1 MNTIDFIN
9 KAKEIHRDKYDYS
22 KVEYVSSQKKICIIC
37 PKHGEFWQRPNDHLN
52 GHGCKKCA
60 VEKKSEESRC
70 DTNSF
75 IEKCKKIHD
84 NKYDYSKTTYINN
97 HTNVQIICPKHGE
110 FQIRPNNHLNGQGCP
125 ICGRLSA
132 AEKLKK
138 KTSMFIDEARRIHE
152 NKYDYSKVEY
162 KNNMSKVCII
172 CPEHGEFWQVPSA
185 HLRGQGCPDCN
196 NSTLEREVYNIL
208 SGMSISNERYSNI
221 NGLLGKQSVDFY
233 LDKENVA
240 IECQG
245 IQHFIDTELYKETLE
260 ENIERDIRKKEL
272 CECHGITIKYY
283 IRESIIKKYDILNNK
298 KYRNIYNQNN
308 IIYA

>member
-1 MNTIDFIN
+1 MNTIDFIE
-9 KAKEIHRDKYDYS
+9 KAKKTHGDKYDYS
-22 KVEYVSSQKKICIIC
+22 KVEYIGSQKKVCVIC
-37 PKHGEFWQRPNDHLN
+37 PKHGEFWIRPNDHLS

-60 VEKKSEESRC
+60 IEKRTKENRC

-75 IEKCKKIHD
+75 VEKCKKIHGD
-84 NKYDYSKTTYINN
+84 KYDYSRTIYMNN
-97 HTNVQIICPKHGE
+97 HTNVCIICPIHGE
-110 FQIRPNNHLNGQGCP
+110 YYMRPNNHLSGQGCP

-138 KTSMFIDEARRIHE
+138 NTSVFIEEARKVHGD
-152 NKYDYSKVEY
+152 KYDYSKVEY
-162 KNNMSKVCII
+162 INNTTKICII
-172 CPEHGEFWQVPSA
+172 CPEHGEFWQIPSA

-196 NSTLEREVYNIL
+196 NSTLEKEVYNIL
-208 SGMSISNERYSNI
+208 NGMSISNERYSNI

-233 LDKENVA
+233 LDKERVA

-245 IQHFIDTELYKETLE
+245 IQHFVDTELYDETLE

-272 CECHGITIKYY
+272 CEKNGITIKYY
-283 IRESIIKKYDILNNK
+283 IRESMIKKYDILNSK
-298 KYRNIYNQNN
+298 TYKNIYNQNN